1 MKLLLS
7 FSNKLTRYLQLDLPR
22 QGSTKAKDIGKQTLN
37 SDADTFAWQC
47 HLVENGGATSSR
59 SIVAVEAH
67 SRYCI
72 IIPITLQ
79 LEQED
84 LIQQLNYRW
93 STEMAMFILDDPEA
107 PIDDIEELADAL
119 LEVVT
124 DVEIIKN
131 TDLSISGHITDIKS
145 WIQDYCQQHELQML
159 NDRHSVNLAMH
170 LNELQKTAK
179 DQAGSKQRFVPLPRF
194 VDMGLVMLED
204 ESETEAPEH
213 QPTQPAQT
221 ATVINLA
228 DYRRK
233 VGL

>member
-7 FSNKLTRYLQLDLPR
+7 FSNKLTRYLQLDLPQ
-22 QGSTKAKDIGKQTLN
+22 QGSAKAKDIGKKALN
-37 SDADTFAWQC
+37 SDAGTFAWQC
-47 HLVENGGATSSR
+47 HLVENGGVTSSR
-59 SIVAVEAH
+59 SVVAVEAH

-72 IIPITLQ
+72 IIPVTLQ

-119 LEVVT
+119 LEVIT
-124 DVEIIKN
+124 DVEVIKN

-204 ESETEAPEH
+204 ESETEAPEN
-213 QPTQPAQT
+213 QPTQPTQT

>member
-7 FSNKLTRYLQLDLPR
+7 CSNKLARYLDLNLPQ
-22 QGSTKAKDIGKQTLN
+22 QGSAQAKDIGKQRLH

-47 HLVENGGATSSR
+47 HLVENSGSGSSC
-59 SIVAVEAH
+59 SLIAVEAH

-72 IIPITLQ
+72 IIPLTLQ
-79 LEQED
+79 LARDD

-107 PIDDIEELADAL
+107 PIEDIEELADAL
-119 LEVVT
+119 LE
-124 DVEIIKN
+124 EITGIEMTRN

-145 WIQDYCQQHELQML
+145 WIQDYCQQHELHIL
-159 NDRHSVNLAMH
+159 SDRHSVSLAMH
-170 LNELQKTAK
+170 LNELQKTVTDPTGAK
-179 DQAGSKQRFVPLPRF
+179 HRFVPLPRF
-194 VDMGLVMLED
+194 IDTGLMMLEED
-204 ESETEAPEH
+204 DETEAPQS
-213 QPTQPAQT
+213 QPPQSTQT

>member
-7 FSNKLTRYLQLDLPR
+7 FSNKLTRYLHLNLPR
-22 QGSTKAKDIGKQTLN
+22 QGSAEAKDIGKKPLH
-37 SDADTFAWQC
+37 SDTGTFAWQC
-47 HLVENGGATSSR
+47 HIVENGGSTSSR
-59 SIVAVEAH
+59 SLVAVEAY

-72 IIPITLQ
+72 IIPLTLQ

-93 STEMAMFILDDPEA
+93 STEMAMYILDDPEA

-119 LEVVT
+119 LEVISE
-124 DVEIIKN
+124 VEVIKN
-131 TDLSISGHITDIKS
+131 TDLSISGHITDTKS

-179 DQAGSKQRFVPLPRF
+179 DKSGSKQRFVPLHRF
-194 VDMGLVMLED
+194 VDMGLIMLD
-204 ESETEAPEH
+204 DDSETEAPDRQTT
-213 QPTQPAQT
+213 QPTQT

>member
-7 FSNKLTRYLQLDLPR
+7 FSNKLTRYLGLDLPQ
-22 QGSTKAKDIGKQTLN
+22 QGSAEAKGTGKHPLHSNADI
-37 SDADTFAWQC
+37 FAWQC
-47 HLVENGGATSSR
+47 HIIENGGPDSSR
-59 SIVAVEAH
+59 SLVAVEAH

-72 IIPITLQ
+72 IIPLTLR

-107 PIDDIEELADAL
+107 PLEDIEELADAL
-119 LEVVT
+119 LEVITEV
-124 DVEIIKN
+124 DVIRN

-145 WIQDYCQQHELQML
+145 WIQDYCQQHGLHL
-159 NDRHSVNLAMH
+159 LSDRHSVSLAMH

-179 DQAGSKQRFVPLPRF
+179 DPTGAKQRFIPLPRF
-194 VDMGLVMLED
+194 IDTGLMMLED
-204 ESETEAPEH
+204 DAETDAPDS
-213 QPTQPAQT
+213 QPTQPTQI